1 MSLILL
7 SVNESDLGSDFDRF
21 ALTRP
26 LEDALRDALRGLI
39 ERGIIEEALLLS
51 TCARTELYIM
61 AGQFHSTV
69 DEVAAVFAQA
79 LQLPVAS
86 VQPVTRVLYGKAAI
100 HHLLRVSGGLES
112 AIVGESEIL
121 AQVKQSLLAARESM
135 TVVGPL
141 GRYFERVLEVGK
153 RIRNET
159 MIGSG
164 NVSVTSAAALLAI
177 LEDAPRLESPR
188 VGVVGSGAI
197 GSEVARVLVD
207 KGASV
212 TIMSSSPER
221 RELLERQLVGVS
233 VAPTSNLT
241 DQLGSLDALVMAGS
255 TTPLVL
261 DATALEGF
269 AGLRIIDLCRPRTV
283 DRVTAEVAGVTLL
296 DLDDV
301 NRFVSDQL
309 AERMEAVNSVEL
321 IIEAELAAFGE
332 LVWIEDMAPMLRKL
346 YEQAEQVRMSELTR
360 TLKRLNYDDP
370 KVAAELEL
378 LTHRIVNK
386 LLHQPAASLRERAG
400 SEGFAEYLETFK
412 MIFQL

>member
-1 MSLILL
+1 
-7 SVNESDLGSDFDRF
+7 
-21 ALTRP
+21 
-26 LEDALRDALRGLI
+26 
-39 ERGIIEEALLLS
+39 
-51 TCARTELYIM
+51 
-61 AGQFHSTV
+61 
-69 DEVAAVFAQA
+69 
-79 LQLPVAS
+79 
-86 VQPVTRVLYGKAAI
+86 
-100 HHLLRVSGGLES
+100 
-112 AIVGESEIL
+112 
-121 AQVKQSLLAARESM
+121 
-135 TVVGPL
+135 
-141 GRYFERVLEVGK
+141 
-153 RIRNET
+153 
-159 MIGSG
+159 
-164 NVSVTSAAALLAI
+164 
-177 LEDAPRLESPR
+177 
-188 VGVVGSGAI
+188 
-197 GSEVARVLVD
+197 
-207 KGASV
+207 
-212 TIMSSSPER
+212 MSSSPER

-233 VAPTSNLT
+233 VAPTSNLS

-261 DATALEGF
+261 DETTLEGF